1 MSLET
6 LFWYLACIF
15 GYRGEGQHGRDACD
29 QMQVPTV
36 LPTIGQVNH
45 TCVFLLLSLKKPK
58 VTSSAVGIYTIDV
71 LS

>member
-6 LFWYLACIF
+6 FVWCLACIF
-15 GYRGEGQHGRDACD
+15 GYREGQHGWDARD
-29 QMQVPTV
+29 QMQISTV
-36 LPTIGQVNH
+36 LPKIGQVNH
-45 TCVFLLLSLKKPK
+45 TCVFLSLSLKKPK